1 MYVITIDPGSELNQ
15 LRKED
20 AGIVGSSGWHD
31 EQQMLTQLVGDF
43 KHVLCS
49 RIYGIKPP
57 TIDFHIFQDC

>member
-31 EQQMLTQLVGDF
+31 EQQMLTQLVGGF
-43 KHVLCS
+43 KHV
-49 RIYGIKPP
+49 
-57 TIDFHIFQDC
+57 FMFQNIWDKTTNH